1 MNLHAIARSVTV
13 AVAKERCFTLY
24 RSNGFVYSIE
34 AEQRV
39 PKFDEP
45 VIIYGQMQ
53 TLNPMQIMPSDKI
66 SLSSVVRK
74 VYLFSRDQPTT
85 LNRTL
90 AKTGDYL
97 RLDDQWWYITGVLED
112 FSHEGWLCVQV
123 VLQQGG
129 DVPIKEGA
137 NDDAL

>member
-1 MNLHAIARSVTV
+1 MNLHAIARSSTSS
-13 AVAKERCFTLY
+13 VAKERCFTLF
-24 RSNGFVYSIE
+24 RSNGFVYNIE

-39 PKFDEP
+39 PQFADP
-45 VIIYGQMQ
+45 VIVYGQMQ
-53 TLNPMQIMPSDKI
+53 TLNPMQIMPSDKV
-66 SLSSVVRK
+66 SLTSVVRK
-74 VYLFSRDQPTT
+74 VYLFSRDQPET

-97 RLDDQWWYITGVLED
+97 KLGAQWWYITGVLED

-129 DVPIKEGA
+129 DIPIKEEVD
-137 NDDAL
+137 DDAP